1 MSRSNRM
8 THDEILASDAIRHI
22 RRVLEENEVDSDCA
36 SFWYSRCIELL
47 NIYRGI
53 KKEHPE
59 DLDGMTMDDIMIAF
73 ARQAYY
79 YAFQQ
84 R

>member
-1 MSRSNRM
+1 M

-36 SFWYSRCIELL
+36 SFWYSRCVELL
-47 NIYRGI
+47 NVYRGI

>member
-1 MSRSNRM
+1 M
-8 THDEILASDAIRHI
+8 THTEILTSDAVRHV

-47 NIYRGI
+47 NVYRDLI
-53 KKEHPE
+53 KEHPE
-59 DLDGMTMDDIMIAF
+59 DLDAMTMDDIMIAF
-73 ARQAYY
+73 ARQAHY